1 MGLVSQLLSRADLKS
16 SCPNGE
22 EHRWRVYGE
31 TRATGGDNIV
41 VNFLCSKCDKRTSA
55 FITRDQYKL
64 YEKQL
69 GGTK

>member
-1 MGLVSQLLSRADLKS
+1 MGLISQFLPRAESKSRCS
-16 SCPNGE
+16 NGE
-22 EHRWRVYGE
+22 EHRWRTYGE
-31 TRATGGDNIV
+31 TRATSGNNIV
-41 VNFLCSKCDKRTSA
+41 VNFLCSKCDRRTSV